1 MRKFTILFIS
11 IILLNSC
18 TSGQKKYSE
27 ESICPY
33 IFVSGEHKDYYSYG
47 KENVSEEMAYIATIN
62 NFKMKCKQSE
72 RKAIF
77 SILDILFIIT
87 PLKTDVDNYEFS
99 YFVSI
104 LNNDN
109 EILDYQI
116 FTVKEN
122 FSSDDNINYKE
133 DELIEVLEQYL
144 PQESDLYKIAIGFV
158 LDEEK
163 YNFIND

>member
-87 PLKTDVDNYEFS
+87 PLKTDVDNYEFLLDLPPK
-99 YFVSI
+99 YRNVSGK
-104 LNNDN
+104 LSQNLVDEAVQSAKKSFN
-109 EILDYQI
+109 E
-116 FTVKEN
+116 
-122 FSSDDNINYKE
+122 
-133 DELIEVLEQYL
+133 
-144 PQESDLYKIAIGFV
+144 
-158 LDEEK
+158 
-163 YNFIND
+163 